1 MTSYRLTKTE
11 ATKLKK
17 LLDDNGDKPNT
28 KLKYLFTQLCD
39 NKLSLDEK
47 KDLIKNYK

>member
-1 MTSYRLTKTE
+1 MQSYRLTKIE

-17 LLDDNGDKPNT
+17 LLDENGNKPNT
-28 KLKYLFTQLCD
+28 KIKYLFTQLCD
-39 NKLSLDEK
+39 DKLSVEEK